1 MQVAVGWRTQS
12 GSLVQRVATRRLA
25 VVADIP
31 QFVQGVRP
39 ETAALLLAR
48 ATVEEALKAQDSRDP
63 KRPQLMQRII
73 GEKLWLEAGSNC
85 VIGMATPE
93 HAQLGHIDV
102 QMYLCCINVPWVLNL
117 IAYCL
122 GAVLSMHK
130 VCQQSLEHWHAGNH
144 IRSLAQKVGE
154 KAEAQPH
161 SGPMW
166 RLPAHLTP
174 FARVCP
180 QLGGSAACVSDS
192 QQLLSML

>member
-1 MQVAVGWRTQS
+1 MGWRTQS
-12 GSLVQRVATRRLA
+12 GTLVQRVATRRLA

-31 QFVQGVRP
+31 QFVQGVQP

-63 KRPQLMQRII
+63 QRPQLMQRII
-73 GEKLWLEAGSNC
+73 GEKP
-85 VIGMATPE
+85 VATVSSEWPCPE

-117 IAYCL
+117 IAYCV
-122 GAVLSMHK
+122 GAILSMHT
-130 VCQQSLEHWHAGNH
+130 VCQQRLEHWHAGNH

-166 RLPAHLTP
+166 QLPAHLTP

-180 QLGGSAACVSDS
+180 QLGGSAACVFDS
-192 QQLLSML
+192 QKVLSML